1 MGVASSNISRCEPS
15 SPPSD
20 NGELPELVR
29 QAQAAEEEEAGLKNP
44 GQFDDLEGAP
54 RRVLGIDTFD
64 GFRFQFMRPL
74 SQNFMLT
81 HTMMFGNT
89 LQLGD
94 SVPGGTL
101 YQFAAHAVKGE
112 GNVLVGIVDLNG
124 VVRGELRKALGASG
138 NFRMSGQFCE
148 ERERNHLSMDYDH
161 VAKDF
166 SVNLKCENGQ
176 VLGSSFVHAV
186 TPTIAVGAAMFHFVG
201 QGKSVINYG
210 ARYANK
216 EWSFVAKQGMRGY
229 DAWYHRKVNDRVSLA
244 CGYTFNPATLES
256 MTNFGAEFN
265 LKQSQFQ
272 AHVDATGKISSSLVA
287 MPMMGI
293 RMNLSAEMHHATDHY
308 KFGYG
313 LSVGQ

>member
-1 MGVASSNISRCEPS
+1 MGSNTSRCEEAA
-15 SPPSD
+15 PPADSK
-20 NGELPELVR
+20 GELPELVA
-29 QAQAAEEEEAGLKNP
+29 QAQAQEEEDAGLKNP
-44 GQFDDLEGAP
+44 GQWDDLEAAP

-64 GFRFQFMRPL
+64 GLRFQFMQPK

-89 LQLGD
+89 LQLGE

-101 YQFAAHAVKGE
+101 YQFAAHAVG
-112 GNVLVGIVDLNG
+112 GDGQVLVGIVDLNG

-138 NFRMSGQFCE
+138 CFRMSGQFCQ
-148 ERERNHLSMDYDH
+148 ERDRNHLAIDYDH
-161 VAKDF
+161 AGADF
-166 SVNLKCENGQ
+166 SANFKCENGQ

-186 TPTIAVGAAMFHFVG
+186 TPTIAVGAACYHFLG
-201 QGKSVINYG
+201 QGKSVVNFG
-210 ARYANK
+210 ARYATK
-216 EWSFVAKQGMRGY
+216 DWAFLAKQGMRGY

-244 CGYTFNPATLES
+244 CGYNLNPATLES

-265 LKQSQFQ
+265 LKQSQFMM
-272 AHVDATGKISSSLVA
+272 HVDATGKISSSLVA

-293 RMNLSAEMHHATDHY
+293 RLNLSAEMHHASDHY

-313 LSVGQ
+313 LSIGQ